1 MSDQFNPENMPVL
14 SVNTTNT
21 TRYEASR
28 FLSSA
33 EAIEAYL
40 AESIKANDA
49 KGLIQ
54 ALAEVAEA
62 NDVNK
67 SLRNRR

>member
-21 TRYEASR
+21 TRYKASR

-33 EAIEAYL
+33 EAIEVYL

-49 KGLIQ
+49 EGLIH

-67 SLRNRR
+67 SPRNRR